1 MRYSRQEMRRI
12 LLRLRAEMLLYLGRT
27 EQDIFF
33 CDRCLLP
40 LPEGEYERYRFCP
53 WCSKSPDGYPPAYD
67 ESRRIIENEWDNQTE
82 IQCGGCGGEYEQPAR
97 YPLRFCPAV
106 TAETKRVARGLVIL
120 VSASARSNPSLCIP
134 FLFYHSSRL
143 C

>member
-1 MRYSRQEMRRI
+1 MKYSRQEMRRI

-27 EQDIFF
+27 EKDILF

-97 YPLRFCPAV
+97 YPFRFCPHCGAPF
-106 TAETKRVARGLVIL
+106 AEEDELVIVL
-120 VSASARSNPSLCIP
+120 P
-134 FLFYHSSRL
+134 FRV
-143 C
+143 